1 MSESVSDKDLW
12 RMYRSAR
19 RPERP
24 ERPDPVLLAA
34 YLDGALDDEAA
45 EPVELWLAGDSS
57 AAEELAVLRSGLE
70 AGGAAE
76 VPERVIAR
84 AQAIVHAPAAP
95 AREPARGS
103 LDWFTWPKAASWAAV
118 AALAVVVSGAG
129 FELGGDHGGDIMTLL
144 SGDLGTPSASG
155 VEQARLDFGEPPAD
169 FL

>member
-19 RPERP
+19 RPETP
-24 ERPDPVLLAA
+24 ERPDLGLLSA
-34 YLDGALDDEAA
+34 YLDGALDEAAA
-45 EPVELWLAGDSS
+45 EPVELWLAGDST
-57 AAEELAVLRSGLE
+57 AAEELAVLRSDLE
-70 AGGAAE
+70 AGGGAE
-76 VPERVIAR
+76 VPERVLAR

-95 AREPARGS
+95 DPKPARGG

-129 FELGGDHGGDIMTLL
+129 FELGGDHGGDLMTLL

-155 VEQARLDFGEPPAD
+155 VEQARLDFGEPPVD